1 MNLSK
6 MNSRTQPDV
15 CATMIAALDT
25 AGART
30 PAGVTDPA
38 TAHSGAGVM
47 AVLQVTAVSAAM
59 DPAGVTVQIQGG
71 HVVIDEF
78 VSHDLLNDYIEFGTG
93 FGCGKGSGNGTAS
106 GTGKSFGAGSGNYD
120 LTGCGTGLGDG
131 FGTGTGAGIGWGS
144 SSENKCL

>member
-6 MNSRTQPDV
+6 MNGRMQQDV
-15 CATMIAALDT
+15 CAAMIAALDT

-47 AVLQVTAVSAAM
+47 AVLQVTVVSAAM
-59 DPAGVTVQIQGG
+59 DPDGVTVPIPGG

-78 VSHDLLNDYIEFGTG
+78 VPHDLLNDDVEAGAGYGGGT
-93 FGCGKGSGNGTAS
+93 GSGNGTAY
-106 GTGKSFGAGSGNYD
+106 GTGYGRGSGFIEINGWGD
-120 LTGCGTGLGDG
+120 GLGDG
-131 FGTGTGAGIGWGS
+131 FGTGTGAGIGRGS
-144 SSENKCL
+144 STENKCL